1 MFVPVTPALIA
12 EEQHQVLSE
21 SSVHYLRLCEIN
33 GPVGERQTSPGKED
47 KHTLRHWL
55 EGRQKNE
62 CRVERCSQAGREA
75 KIAVVNTWLPKPSN

>member
-33 GPVGERQTSPGKED
+33 GPVRDRLLQGK
-47 KHTLRHWL
+47 
-55 EGRQKNE
+55 
-62 CRVERCSQAGREA
+62 
-75 KIAVVNTWLPKPSN
+75 KISTP